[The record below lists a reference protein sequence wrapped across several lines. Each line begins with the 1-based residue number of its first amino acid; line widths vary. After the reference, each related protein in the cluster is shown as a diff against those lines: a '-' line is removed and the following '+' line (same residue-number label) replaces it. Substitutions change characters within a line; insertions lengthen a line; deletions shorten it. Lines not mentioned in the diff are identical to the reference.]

1 MLETQKKF
9 LEYLN
14 KLEKLLAEYNEFN
27 NAKIVDL
34 KNDIKNQEL
43 IIPVIGGFN
52 AGKSTSLN
60 SFMGKDIL
68 PVGIVPE
75 TFLAAELRYSKD
87 ERIEAVKK
95 DENFDTYE
103 INKFN
108 KIGEKAENYKYLRVF
123 VDSENIKNIEPLVL
137 VDMPGFE
144 SPLDA
149 HNKAIIEYIKKGVFF
164 IVLIDVKD
172 GTIKRE
178 ILQELHNLHELER
191 EFIVILSQTNMRN
204 SEEVEGVKENI
215 FELLELEFDYDK
227 EVLTVGKNSK
237 DIFINILSQINP
249 EKLFEKLYLDI
260 LKDIYFN
267 IIDNINLVISSL
279 KRDKKENE
287 RVIKELEVSLIE
299 LEEERNRLIEEA
311 RNEYSNSEV
320 KNITEKVIN
329 DIRLKKSSLSSVF
342 INSGIE
348 AFNRELENTIRYS
361 LTRNLKSSIEKIS
374 LDVIEEIGS
383 RLEANKNFLDPLII
397 EKISAQ
403 IRNFIESGAQKIQ
416 TSLEKLQAN
425 KNREE
430 ALKKIFSIIAILT
443 NVLTPVIEV
452 LILILP
458 EILDGILKSFLKDKQ
473 LKKIEE
479 AIENEIIPRL
489 KISLQEELDTILQE
503 QVIYIIQSISDE
515 FENKIQEKKAILEK
529 SSEQNREKIESIQ
542 KEIEK
547 YEILLKNIRENS
559 KFLFKGEE

>member
-204 SEEVEGVKENI
+204 SEEVEAVKENI

-403 IRNFIESGAQKIQ
+403 IRNFIESGSQKIQ

-559 KFLFKGEE
+559 KFLFKGEQ

>member
-14 KLEKLLAEYNEFN
+14 GLDKTLSEYKEFN
-27 NAKIVDL
+27 NKEILNL
-34 KNDIKNQEL
+34 KDNIKNQEL

-60 SFMGKDIL
+60 SFMEKDVL

-75 TFLAAELRYSKD
+75 TYLAAELRYSKD

-95 DENFDTYE
+95 DDTFDTYKIDE
-103 INKFN
+103 FD
-108 KIGEKAENYKYLRVF
+108 KIGEKTQDYKFLRIF

-172 GTIKRE
+172 GTIKRK

-204 SEEVEGVKENI
+204 SEEVEEVKDAILEI
-215 FELLELEFDYDK
+215 LELEFDYDK
-227 EVLTVGKNSK
+227 EVLTIGKNSK
-237 DIFINILSQINP
+237 DTFINILSQINP

-260 LKDIYFN
+260 LKDVYFN

-279 KRDKKENE
+279 KRNKEDNE
-287 RVIKELEVSLIE
+287 KIIKELEVSLSE
-299 LEEERNRLIEEA
+299 LEEEKNRLIEEA
-311 RNEYSNSEV
+311 RNEYSDSEV

-329 DIRLKKSSLSSVF
+329 DIRLKKSSLSSMF

-374 LDVIEEIGS
+374 LDVIDEIGS
-383 RLEANKNFLDPLII
+383 KLESNKNFVDPLIM

-403 IRNFIESGAQKIQ
+403 IRNFVEGGAQKIQ
-416 TSLEKLQAN
+416 TSIKKLQSN

-430 ALKKIFSIIAILT
+430 ALRKIFSIIAILT
-443 NVLTPVIEV
+443 NVLAPVVEV

-458 EILDGILKSFLKDKQ
+458 EILDGILKSFLKERQ

-479 AIENEIIPRL
+479 AIDNEILPRV
-489 KISLQEELDTILQE
+489 KISLQEELDTILKE

-547 YEILLKNIRENS
+547 YETLLKTIRENS